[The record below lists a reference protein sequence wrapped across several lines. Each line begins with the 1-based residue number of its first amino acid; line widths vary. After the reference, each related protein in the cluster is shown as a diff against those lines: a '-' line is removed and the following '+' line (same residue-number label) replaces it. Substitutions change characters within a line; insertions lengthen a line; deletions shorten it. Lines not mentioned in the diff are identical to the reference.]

1 MGREGGG
8 KPCSQLGCRCCDGED
23 ARRRRAAAVDWAGP
37 SAPLPLLA
45 APLLSHSLCLSLS
58 LSVSLSSCFLK
69 EVVRSR
75 CVGWAGWALRP
86 SSLALSLARSDRH
99 THTLS
104 LSLSLYLSLSP
115 LLAFS
120 ATSVRDLK
128 TRLSPR
134 PPCALSLPSP
144 CADRAGPCSS
154 LSLWLSLQTNCGRG
168 WALSVLLRSV
178 FANARPRS
186 SFALSL
192 QTRCGL
198 GCALGPPSPSLA
210 HPILQHAVG
219 RLPGPTHRPPPSPA
233 CSRLPV
239 HLPPAG
245 HRPPDLPAARPAGW
259 RRWPPA
265 AACPPPARSPAD
277 VFAAGEVLS

>member
-1 MGREGGG
+1 MESAGL
-8 KPCSQLGCRCCDGED
+8 SLLCRSG
-23 ARRRRAAAVDWAGP
+23 RAAAAGRGCGLGRP
-37 SAPLPLLA
+37 
-45 APLLSHSLCLSLS
+45 LSHTLSLCLSLS

-99 THTLS
+99 THTHS
-104 LSLSLYLSLSP
+104 LYPSLSLYLSLSP

-120 ATSVRDLK
+120 ATSVRELK

-154 LSLWLSLQTNCGRG
+154 LSLWVCLCKQTVDGAG
-168 WALSVLLRSV
+168 PSVLLRSV

-198 GCALGPPSPSLA
+198 GCALGPPSPLA
-210 HPILQHAVG
+210 RSPYFATCRLAAPSVLPPA

-245 HRPPDLPAARPAGW
+245 HRPPDLPAARPAGG

-265 AACPPPARSPAD
+265 AACPPLARSPAD